1 MSTDAAALSPIAQ
14 PPPVVGLMAPTSL
27 PEANSP
33 APADA
38 LRLTA
43 GDTALVVVA
52 HPGDETLALGASLA
66 DLCTLGV
73 QVVVVSLTVGDAA
86 PEEVAH
92 APGDLPDRRR
102 AEVAQAAEQL
112 GAGSPLVLDFPHSR
126 LAEFE
131 GDVAHVLRAA
141 IKLHAPDLVL
151 APWRGEPETDY
162 RTTGRTAV
170 RVAAEAGV
178 RCTEFVMTG
187 RHDWDSGVAPLRPDE
202 LVRVCPSPMGVAAR
216 TRALAEYT
224 SRTGPLGATD
234 EVVIRPPTC

>member
-1 MSTDAAALSPIAQ
+1 VSTDAAALSPIAQ
-14 PPPVVGLMAPTSL
+14 PPRAVSPTPPTSL
-27 PEANSP
+27 PEATSP

-73 QVVVVSLTVGDAA
+73 QVVVLSLTVGDASPGEA
-86 PEEVAH
+86 GHP
-92 APGDLPDRRR
+92 PGDLPDRRR
-102 AEVAQAAEQL
+102 NEVARAAEQL

-126 LAEFE
+126 LVEFE

-178 RCTEFVMTG
+178 RCLEFVMTG

-202 LVRVCPSPMGVAAR
+202 LVRVCPSPMGAAAR

-224 SRTGPLGATD
+224 SRTGPLGSAD

>member
-14 PPPVVGLMAPTSL
+14 PPPPVGLTAPTSL
-27 PEANSP
+27 PKVTTP

-38 LRLTA
+38 LRLTG

-52 HPGDETLALGASLA
+52 HPGDETRALGASLA

-73 QVVVVSLTVGDAA
+73 QVVVLSLTVGDAF
-86 PEEVAH
+86 PEETGHV
-92 APGDLPDRRR
+92 PGDLPDRRR
-102 AEVAQAAEQL
+102 AEVARAAEHL

-151 APWRGEPETDY
+151 APWHGEPERDY

-178 RCTEFVMTG
+178 RCSEFLVTG
-187 RHDWDSGVAPLRPDE
+187 RHDRDSGVAPLRPDE
-202 LVRVCPSPMGVAAR
+202 LVRVCPSPMGMAAR

-224 SRTGPLGATD
+224 SRSGEPAPAD
-234 EVVIRPPTC
+234 EVVVRPPSP